1 DVEIEFTPEAIEE
14 IASIAERVNEEGE
27 NIGARRLHTVMEKV
41 MEDISFEAPN
51 LREGKIVITKEYVQK
66 QLSEILKDQDLRKFI
81 L

>member
-1 DVEIEFTPEAIEE
+1 LKWTFPEAIEE
-14 IASIAERVNEEGE
+14 IAALAEKVNEEAE

-51 LREGKIVITKEYVQK
+51 LTEKKILITKEYVQK
-66 QLSEILKDQDLRKFI
+66 QLSEILVNQDLRKFI

>member
-1 DVEIEFTPEAIEE
+1 MDFTPEAIEE
-14 IASIAERVNEEGE
+14 IAALAEKVNEEAE

-51 LREGKIVITKEYVQK
+51 LTEKKILITREYVQK
-66 QLSEILKDQDLRKFI
+66 QLSEILVNQDLRKFI